1 MTPFKKHLLF
11 NRFALFFCALLLT
24 ITAVSCN
31 GLTVNFEDGSSIS
44 VDSEGNLT
52 ANEGDG
58 AVVADDTAVAGEWYD
73 LYFTNPTCP
82 DEEDRVGGIDEII
95 ADDLLT
101 AQNQVDVA
109 AFDLDAEP
117 IVDALITLEERG
129 VTVRV
134 VTDEDNGNLSSIN
147 RLRRNG
153 ISVVEDKRS
162 AIMHNKFI
170 VVDGRYVWTGSMNF
184 TTNGIYCNNN
194 NMTRIDSPVLA
205 ANFLAEMAEMYD
217 DNEFGPRSPVN
228 TPNEILTIGGV
239 QVENYFAPETE
250 LAPIIGD
257 LVSQANDEI
266 LFMAFSFT
274 NDIIGEPMIERAEAG
289 VTVRGVFETTGSDTE
304 YSYYGDFKEVG
315 LPNIDVRQDGNPRI
329 MHHKVIILDRE
340 TVIFGSFNFTANAN
354 DSNDEAIVIVH
365 DPTFT
370 NYFVEEFEAVWNEA
384 QTD

>member
-1 MTPFKKHLLF
+1 MLKRFLLF
-11 NRFALFFCALLLT
+11 ILLVAGVL
-24 ITAVSCN
+24 TAVSCN

-52 ANEGDG
+52 TNEGDG
-58 AVVADDTAVAGEWYD
+58 AVVVDDTAVAGEWYD